1 MKFRNTILI
10 LNGDM
15 PPARIFKRFRK
26 KDDYIICADG
36 GANNA
41 RKAGIKADII
51 IGDFD
56 SITKSTLNFYKRKNT
71 EFLKISEQD
80 TTDLEKSLMY
90 IVGNGLDNLLI
101 FGAIS
106 GRPDHTL
113 NNFSV
118 LKRYGKI
125 LNMRIFDR
133 TYEIYFISG
142 RTEFNYKK
150 GHTVSLI
157 PMPLAEGITTKGL
170 KYALKDESL
179 ESGIREGALNV
190 SSAAKVTVEFK
201 SGALLLFKKHFL

>member
-1 MKFRNTILI
+1 MMFRNTILI

-15 PPARIFKRFRK
+15 PPVRIFRKLKR

-41 RKAGIKADII
+41 RKAGIIPDIV

-56 SITKSTLNFYKRKNT
+56 SITNSALNFLKREKT
-71 EFLKISEQD
+71 EFLRISEQD

-90 IVGNGLDNLLI
+90 IVENGLDNLII

-106 GRPDHTL
+106 DRPDHTL

-118 LKRYGKI
+118 LKRYSKI
-125 LNMRIFDR
+125 LQMRIFDR
-133 TYEIYFISG
+133 VFEIYFING
-142 RTEFNYKK
+142 KTGFAYRK
-150 GHTVSLI
+150 GCTVSLI

-170 KYALKDESL
+170 KYALKNESL
-179 ESGIREGALNV
+179 ESGVREGALNV
-190 SSAAKVTVEFK
+190 SSAGKVSVEFK
-201 SGALLLFKKHFL
+201 SGVLLLFKEHFL

>member
-15 PPARIFKRFRK
+15 PPARIFKKLRR

-41 RKAGIKADII
+41 RKAGIETDII

-56 SITKSTLNFYKRKNT
+56 SITRSTLNFYNKKNT
-71 EFLKISEQD
+71 KLLRISEQD

-90 IVGNGLDNLLI
+90 VVENGLDNLLI

-118 LKRYGKI
+118 FKRYSKI
-125 LNMRIFDR
+125 LRMRIFDR
-133 TYEIYFISG
+133 TFEIYFING
-142 RTEFNYKK
+142 RTEFSYRK

-157 PMPLAEGITTKGL
+157 PMPLAEGIITKGL
-170 KYALKDESL
+170 KYVLKGESL

-201 SGALLLFKKHFL
+201 SGELLLFKKHFL